1 MMVSSA
7 LKVFITP
14 ATVISKRASVFAST
28 ASKSCSGESRMSFQ
42 VGLIGCGKISD
53 IHLKDCACF
62 HGINTVAY
70 TSLDIADGPLHR
82 RNVAPS
88 PKQSA

>member
-1 MMVSSA
+1 
-7 LKVFITP
+7 
-14 ATVISKRASVFAST
+14 
-28 ASKSCSGESRMSFQ
+28 MSFQ

-88 PKQSA
+88 PKQLA